1 MELTLELLM
10 RDNKYI
16 YIYIYQHL
24 QRGQQW
30 KPLHYLGISIGDPFE
45 GPGI

>member
-16 YIYIYQHL
+16 YIPAPSKGSAMEAPTL
-24 QRGQQW
+24 PRD
-30 KPLHYLGISIGDPFE
+30 LHW
-45 GPGI
+45 